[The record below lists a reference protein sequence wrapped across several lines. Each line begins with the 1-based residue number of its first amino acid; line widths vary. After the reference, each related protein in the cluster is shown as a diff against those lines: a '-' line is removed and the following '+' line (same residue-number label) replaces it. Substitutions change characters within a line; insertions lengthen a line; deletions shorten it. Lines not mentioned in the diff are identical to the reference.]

1 MGSRKTLTIGV
12 TINLDNYENL
22 RLEVSGEVDSREDA
36 EDLTQFLHGILGDF
50 GRGDPATA
58 ERVQSYRKR
67 VLPDRTPPGGMKTP
81 ERGQGHTPCQEPPAA
96 TMVERPGA
104 TASAKPLPV
113 TTVTTAQEI
122 APARGI
128 LREIPAI
135 PDAAPADPGSPASAP
150 ACEVCNA
157 SVSAA
162 EQKMSQLFTGKTLC
176 RACMKNL

>member
-22 RLEVSGEVDSREDA
+22 RLEVSGEVDSGEDA
-36 EDLTQFLHGILGDF
+36 EDLTQFLHDILGDF

-58 ERVQSYRKR
+58 GRVESYRKR
-67 VLPDRTPPGGMKTP
+67 VLPDRTPAAGMKTP
-81 ERGQGHTPCQEPPAA
+81 ETGQGHTPCQERPAA
-96 TMVERPGA
+96 TMVELPGA

-113 TTVTTAQEI
+113 TTVTSAEEI
-122 APARGI
+122 APATGT

-135 PDAAPADPGSPASAP
+135 PDAASADPGNPVAAR
-150 ACEVCNA
+150 ACEVCSA